1 MAGIYLHIPFC
12 KQACHY
18 CDFHFSTDARGV
30 EELVQ
35 AMSGELD
42 LRKDFLS
49 SAVETVYWGGG
60 TPSLL
65 PVHLLERL
73 MRNVRERFTVAPD
86 AEVTLEANP
95 DDLEPSKL
103 LQLKGAGIN
112 RLSLGLQ
119 TFNSGL
125 LRFLNRAHDAGSARR
140 CISLSREAGF
150 ANLSV
155 DLIYG
160 IPGLT
165 PESWLETLQEVLQQ
179 KPEHLSAYALTIEER
194 TVFGN
199 RLKKGLLA
207 PAPEADVV
215 GQFETMVEVLEKNG
229 YEHYEISNFCL
240 PGFHSRHNS
249 NYWKQVPY
257 LGIGPSA
264 HSYDGMRRYM
274 NIRNNASYVRSIAEG
289 VLPMESE
296 VLTREN
302 KINEY
307 ILTHIRTS
315 WGCDLGQ
322 LRDAFADD
330 LTERCAAVLQ
340 RYEGLGLLVLS
351 NGVLRLTRKGKLLA
365 DQITQ
370 DLMV

>member
-18 CDFHFSTDARGV
+18 CDFHFSTDTRGV
-30 EELVQ
+30 EEMVS
-35 AMSGELD
+35 AMVKELE

-49 SAVETVYWGGG
+49 GDVQSVYWGGG

-65 PVHLLERL
+65 PVELLELL
-73 MRNVRERFTVAPD
+73 MSNIRDQFKVAPD

-95 DDLEPSKL
+95 DDLDPAKL
-103 LQLKGAGIN
+103 RQLREAGIN
-112 RLSLGLQ
+112 RLSLGIQ
-119 TFNSGL
+119 SFSDEL
-125 LRFLNRAHDAGSARR
+125 LRFLNRAHDATSARR
-140 CISLSREAGF
+140 CVSLSREAGF
-150 ANLSV
+150 SNLST

-160 IPGLT
+160 IPGLDT
-165 PESWLETLQEVLQQ
+165 DSWKKTLQELLQH

-199 RLKKGLLA
+199 RLKKGQLT
-207 PAPEADVV
+207 PTEEAHVAV
-215 GQFETMVEVLEKNG
+215 QFETMVAVLEENG

-240 PGFHSRHNS
+240 PGFQSRHNS

-264 HSYDGMRRYM
+264 HSYDGECRYM
-274 NIRNNASYVRSIAEG
+274 TVRNNALYVRSLAG
-289 VLPMESE
+289 NVLPMEIE
-296 VLTREN
+296 ILTREN

-307 ILTHIRTS
+307 ILTRIRTS
-315 WGCDLGQ
+315 WGCDLHE
-322 LRDAFADD
+322 LRDTLDDD
-330 LTERCAAVLQ
+330 LAERCAATLD
-340 RYEGLGLLVLS
+340 RYERLGLLVRT
-351 NGVLRLTRKGKLLA
+351 GDALRLTGKGKLLA
-365 DQITQ
+365 DRITE

>member
-18 CDFHFSTDARGV
+18 CDFHFSTDARGAEEMV
-30 EELVQ
+30 E
-35 AMSGELD
+35 AMEGELD

-49 SAVETVYWGGG
+49 TEVETLYWGGG

-65 PVHLLERL
+65 PVELLERL
-73 MRNVRERFTVAPD
+73 MSKVRERFTVAPG

-95 DDLEPSKL
+95 DDLDPSKL
-103 LQLKGAGIN
+103 RQLRVAGVN

-119 TFNSGL
+119 SFNADL
-125 LRFLNRAHDAGSARR
+125 LRFLNRAHDAASARR
-140 CISLSREAGF
+140 CITMSREAGI

-165 PESWLETLQEVLQQ
+165 PETWRETLQEVLQQ
-179 KPEHLSAYALTIEER
+179 KPEHLSAYSLTIEER
-194 TVFGN
+194 TVFGS
-199 RLKKGLLA
+199 RLKKGQFA
-207 PAPEADVV
+207 PAPEADVA
-215 GQFETMVEVLEKNG
+215 GQFETMVDVLEENG
-229 YEHYEISNFCL
+229 YEHYEISNFSL
-240 PGFHSRHNS
+240 PGFQSRHNS

-274 NIRNNASYVRSIAEG
+274 NIRNNARYVRSIADG

-307 ILTHIRTS
+307 ILTRIRTS
-315 WGCDLGQ
+315 WGCDLGY
-322 LRDAFADD
+322 LRVAFADN
-330 LTERCAAVLQ
+330 LSERCAAVLE
-340 RYEGLGLLVLS
+340 RYEGLGLLARK
-351 NGVLRLTRKGKLLA
+351 NDVLRLTRKGKLLA
-365 DQITQ
+365 DQITE
-370 DLMV
+370 DLMI